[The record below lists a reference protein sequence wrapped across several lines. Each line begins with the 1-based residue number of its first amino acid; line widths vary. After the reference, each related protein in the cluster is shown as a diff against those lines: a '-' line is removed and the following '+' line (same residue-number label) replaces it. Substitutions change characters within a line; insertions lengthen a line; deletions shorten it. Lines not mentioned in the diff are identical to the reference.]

1 MQITDEYRYNR
12 CISIAA
18 RLVQIA
24 NLISDMDG
32 IDEEFL
38 SDDEYENYIDNP
50 KQTIYEL
57 SDRMRIKAKSYATS
71 ELSEKDIN
79 TWS

>member
-18 RLVQIA
+18 RLDQIA
-24 NLISDMDG
+24 GLIVDMDS

-38 SDDEYENYIDNP
+38 SNDDCENYIVGASA
-50 KQTIYEL
+50 TIYEL
-57 SDRMRIKAKSYATS
+57 SDIMRSKAKSYVIIT
-71 ELSEKDIN
+71 E
-79 TWS
+79 